1 MNKIILLGR
10 LTKNPEIKYSQT
22 NNIKVGYFTIAVN
35 RKYVKQGEERQTD
48 FINIVT
54 YSKLAE
60 FTEKYLK
67 QGLQICICGR
77 LQIRNWED
85 KNGQKRYISE
95 VIAEDIDFADI
106 TEGVPA
112 FITIAAM
119 AFTYSIGDG
128 LTLGVLSY
136 VVINLLYNLIAPKE
150 ERKRISAVM
159 VVLALLFVL
168 KLIYL

>member
-1 MNKIILLGR
+1 MKTGKIKFTSMLLGMM
-10 LTKNPEIKYSQT
+10 L
-22 NNIKVGYFTIAVN
+22 
-35 RKYVKQGEERQTD
+35 
-48 FINIVT
+48 
-54 YSKLAE
+54 
-60 FTEKYLK
+60 
-67 QGLQICICGR
+67 
-77 LQIRNWED
+77 
-85 KNGQKRYISE
+85 
-95 VIAEDIDFADI
+95 
-106 TEGVPA
+106 
-112 FITIAAM
+112 IAAM